1 VEDIIAVSIPIVLVL
16 AVAGVAALR
25 LRYRHLDR
33 VAAQATIQGAIE
45 RGQSLTPELVAHLTE
60 LDSGRGDLR
69 RGAISIA
76 IALAIFVFALAI
88 GEQDALRPLAGI
100 AAFPLLVGLAYLGLY
115 RFGRA
120 RAGESTEPA

>member
-1 VEDIIAVSIPIVLVL
+1 MEDVLALSIPIVLVL
-16 AVAGVAALR
+16 AVAAVAGLR

-45 RGQSLTPELVAHLTE
+45 RGQALTPELVAHLTE
-60 LDSGRGDLR
+60 LDTGRGDLR

-76 IALAIFVFALAI
+76 ISLAIVVFAVAI
-88 GEQDALRPLAGI
+88 GEQDAVRPLAGI

-115 RFGRA
+115 RFARP
-120 RAGESTEPA
+120 RAGKPV

>member
-1 VEDIIAVSIPIVLVL
+1 MEDVIALSIPIVLVL
-16 AVAGVAALR
+16 AVAAVAGLR

-45 RGQSLTPELVAHLTE
+45 RGQALTPELVAHLTE
-60 LDSGRGDLR
+60 VDSGRGDLR

-76 IALAIFVFALAI
+76 ISLAIVVFAVAI
-88 GEQDALRPLAGI
+88 GEQDAVRPLAGI

-115 RFGRA
+115 RFARA
-120 RAGESTEPA
+120 RAGEPA